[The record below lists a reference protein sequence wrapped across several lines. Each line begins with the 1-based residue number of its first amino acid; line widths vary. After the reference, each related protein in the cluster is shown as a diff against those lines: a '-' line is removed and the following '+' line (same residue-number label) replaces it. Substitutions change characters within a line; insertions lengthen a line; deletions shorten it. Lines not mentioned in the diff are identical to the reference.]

1 MSADADGD
9 KAGRWEQRVWEDD
22 RGERSDIRARTES

>member
-9 KAGRWEQRVWEDD
+9 KAGRWEQRVREDD
-22 RGERSDIRARTES
+22 RGERSDTRARTES